1 MEAKKDKLDDLKKV
15 PPDLGA
21 FFKLIDQPDRIF
33 TVDQLSG
40 DPPEVEW
47 VVEKFLPR
55 DVVGMV
61 AATGSTGKTFFLLQ
75 MALCVASG
83 KPFLGKETG
92 DPADVLIIAAEETKA
107 DIHRRVDAIRKYYG
121 IDPEAGKRL
130 TVASVN
136 GISGIKNRIH
146 TWEDNVEPS
155 QLFDAL
161 ILYVKATKPR
171 LVILD
176 PTRRF
181 LSGDENNSE
190 NADQFINDVEA
201 IKNEGRGETTLLLA
215 HHTSK
220 GGAGGRDQHASR
232 GSSAFVDGARWQLVM
247 AGLDPLKE
255 WEYDDGNIL
264 SVDDIRQHLRIEL
277 TKYNSFVPDQH
288 EFILERRSGGVLD
301 TPTSGISEVG
311 TQRNGNQKGESWDK
325 PNYQKRKN

>member
-1 MEAKKDKLDDLKKV
+1 MEEKSEKTDELKDA

-21 FFKLIDQPDRIF
+21 FFKQIDHPDRIF
-33 TVDQLSG
+33 TLDQLSG

-47 VVEKFLPR
+47 IVKDFLPQ

-61 AATGSTGKTFFLLQ
+61 AATGSTGKTFLLLQ

-83 KPFLGKETG
+83 KSFLGNDTG

-107 DIHRRVDAIRKYYG
+107 DIHRRVDAIKKHYG
-121 IDPEAGKRL
+121 IDPEAEARVK
-130 TVASVN
+130 VASVN
-136 GISGIKNRIH
+136 GIPGIKNR
-146 TWEDNVEPS
+146 EYKGDVELLS
-155 QLFDAL
+155 DFFDAMKV
-161 ILYVKATKPR
+161 YVYSNKPR

-190 NADQFINDVEA
+190 TADQFINDVEA
-201 IKNEGRGETTLLLA
+201 IKNEGRGQTTLLLA

-247 AGLDPLKE
+247 AGRDPQKE
-255 WEYDDGNIL
+255 WEYEDGTLLNEDD
-264 SVDDIRQHLRIEL
+264 VRRHLRIEL
-277 TKYNSFVPDQH
+277 TKYNSFVPNQH
-288 EFILERRSGGVLD
+288 EFILERRSGGVLE
-301 TPTSGISEVG
+301 TPTSGINEVG
-311 TQRNGNQKGESWDK
+311 KQRNGNQKGESWK
-325 PNYQKRKN
+325 PNYQKRNN